1 MSFEVEVASLV
12 VKELM
17 PVMLQKFDELKNEWR
32 RSTEGERPTDRMTL
46 EDVAKKL
53 KVSKRTVLRMTQ
65 DGRLPAPEGTGV
77 SRRWM
82 VRDVHMAKEARI
94 RNA

>member
-1 MSFEVEVASLV
+1 MADEKVQRVAADVAALV
-12 VKELM
+12 VEQLR
-17 PVMLQKFDELKNEWR
+17 PIIIQKFEELKAEWR

-46 EDVAKKL
+46 DEVAKKL

-77 SRRWM
+77 SRCGM
-82 VRDVHMAKEARI
+82 CI
-94 RNA
+94 L